1 MECYNFYKRGHFA
14 RECRAPK
21 NQENKNKENTRR
33 VVPVEITT
41 SNALVS
47 CDGLGGYDC
56 SDQAEKG
63 PTNFALI
70 AYSSTSSNSMVENT
84 PLVSE
89 PTVKKPVVKTSEAKA
104 STDKPK
110 VVRKKFGPLIIE
122 DWISDT
128 KDEAKSKPKIDKK
141 TGNPQMDLQDKGVI
155 ASGCSRYMTGIM
167 SYLIDYEEID
177 EGYASFR
184 GNPKRGKITG
194 RGKFDGK
201 ADEGFFVGYSINSKA
216 FRVFNSR
223 TRIVEEN
230 LHVKFIENTPNIAGS
245 TKACDDIGK
254 ARMET
259 VPGKDYILLPLWTV
273 DPPFSQERERKA
285 RTTLL
290 MAIPENH
297 LAKFQKMDDA
307 KKMWEAIKSRFDGN
321 DESKKMQ
328 KYILKQQFESFSI
341 LNSEGLHKGY
351 DRFKSLLSQLETH
364 VSLIMRTKHRVDTLS
379 FDDLYNNLRVFK
391 SDVKG
396 STGSSSSTQNVAF
409 VSSDNTSSTNEVN
422 TAYGVATSFGHNS
435 QREGSSSYT
444 DELMW
449 PCIHEIEEVLQKD
462 KEKAAF

>member
-1 MECYNFYKRGHFA
+1 LELKARSTLLMGIPNEHQLKFNSIKEAKSLLHAVEKRFGGNVATKKTQRNLLKKQYEIFTTSSL
-14 RECRAPK
+14 EVAPK

-155 ASGCSRYMTGIM
+155 ASGCSRILVTKPHNKTP
-167 SYLIDYEEID
+167 YELFLGRKPAVGFIRP
-177 EGYASFR
+177 FR
-184 GNPKRGKITG
+184 CPVTILNILDHL
-194 RGKFDGK
+194 GKFDGK

-273 DPPFSQERERKA
+273 DPPFSQ
-285 RTTLL
+285 
-290 MAIPENH
+290 
-297 LAKFQKMDDA
+297 
-307 KKMWEAIKSRFDGN
+307 
-321 DESKKMQ
+321 
-328 KYILKQQFESFSI
+328 
-341 LNSEGLHKGY
+341 EGLHKGY

-435 QREGSSSYT
+435 QREGGHVSMRLKKFYKKT
-444 DELMW
+444 RRKLHFDA
-449 PCIHEIEEVLQKD
+449 
-462 KEKAAF
+462 KEPVGFNKNK